1 MSSSL
6 DYMPWS
12 CQKWVFNPDDPKMW
26 RPKKIPL
33 QTRMETDAKGDII
46 KSLKH
51 DIEKRDVLIELL
63 TQSKEAIEQNLT
75 TLKKR
80 DKVLQL
86 VIEDRDAQVE
96 ELKQRVLELEEQV
109 EQGKRDLAYIQEMY
123 HDTQDLYFTLMERV
137 HVEPHFQGLPVSRSD
152 TGLAENLE

>member
-26 RPKKIPL
+26 RPKKIPP
-33 QTRMETDAKGDII
+33 QTRTETDAKEDII

-51 DIEKRDVLIELL
+51 EIEKRDVLIESL

>member
-1 MSSSL
+1 
-6 DYMPWS
+6 
-12 CQKWVFNPDDPKMW
+12 
-26 RPKKIPL
+26 
-33 QTRMETDAKGDII
+33 METDAKGDII

-51 DIEKRDVLIELL
+51 DIEKRDVLIESL
-63 TQSKEAIEQNLT
+63 TQSKEATEQNLT

-109 EQGKRDLAYIQEMY
+109 EQGKRDLVYIQEM
-123 HDTQDLYFTLMERV
+123 HHHTLELYFTLMDRV
-137 HVEPHFQGLPVSRSD
+137 HINPNQ
-152 TGLAENLE
+152 

>member
-1 MSSSL
+1 M
-6 DYMPWS
+6 
-12 CQKWVFNPDDPKMW
+12 
-26 RPKKIPL
+26 IPP
-33 QTRMETDAKGDII
+33 QTRTETDAKGDII

-51 DIEKRDVLIELL
+51 DIEKRDVLIESL

-137 HVEPHFQGLPVSRSD
+137 HVEPHFQGLPVSRPD

>member
-1 MSSSL
+1 MSSSS

-12 CQKWVFNPDDPKMW
+12 CQKWMFNPDDPKMW
-26 RPKKIPL
+26 RPKKIPP
-33 QTRMETDAKGDII
+33 QTRTETDAKGDII

-51 DIEKRDVLIELL
+51 EIEKRDVLIESL
-63 TQSKEAIEQNLT
+63 TRSKEAIEQNLT
-75 TLKKR
+75 TLKQR
-80 DKVLQL
+80 GKVLQL

-96 ELKQRVLELEEQV
+96 ELKQQVLELEEQV

-137 HVEPHFQGLPVSRSD
+137 HVEPHFKAYQ
-152 TGLAENLE
+152 

>member
-51 DIEKRDVLIELL
+51 DIEKRDVLIESL
-63 TQSKEAIEQNLT
+63 TQSK
-75 TLKKR
+75 
-80 DKVLQL
+80 
-86 VIEDRDAQVE
+86 E

>member
-26 RPKKIPL
+26 RPKKIPP
-33 QTRMETDAKGDII
+33 QTRTETDAKGDII

-51 DIEKRDVLIELL
+51 DIEKRDVLIESL
-63 TQSKEAIEQNLT
+63 TQSK
-75 TLKKR
+75 
-80 DKVLQL
+80 
-86 VIEDRDAQVE
+86 E

>member
-26 RPKKIPL
+26 RPKKIPP
-33 QTRMETDAKGDII
+33 QTRTETDAKEDII

-51 DIEKRDVLIELL
+51 EIEKRDVMIESL
-63 TQSKEAIEQNLT
+63 TQSK
-75 TLKKR
+75 
-80 DKVLQL
+80 
-86 VIEDRDAQVE
+86 E

-109 EQGKRDLAYIQEMY
+109 EQGQRDLAYIQEMY